1 MFSPINYI
9 LLLMVV
15 GLLSKRKLRK
25 RICFGLALAGF
36 LIFSSP
42 ALFNAYSRW
51 YQPRPVT
58 LPANSHYNFGIV
70 AGGFGSVDAEGD
82 GYFNSAADRFLQA
95 VRLYK
100 TGVID
105 HILISGGNSRDND
118 KQFRE
123 GSWAR
128 QQMIQFG
135 VPDSVIFVEDR
146 SAGTRE
152 NAINSKKILDSLNAQ
167 GPFVLISSAFH
178 IPRATKHFEQTGM
191 TIIAYPC
198 NYTEGRGPFKPSDL
212 IPSFNTLLSWPRYVK
227 EGVGRLV

>member
-1 MFSPINYI
+1 MFSPLNYI
-9 LLLMVV
+9 LLLTIA
-15 GLLSKRKLRK
+15 GLIAKRKPWK
-25 RICFGLALAGF
+25 RTLFGFAITGYLL
-36 LIFSSP
+36 FSSP
-42 ALFNAYSRW
+42 ALFNVYSRW

-100 TGVID
+100 TGVVD

-128 QQMIQFG
+128 QQMVQFG

-146 SAGTRE
+146 STGTRE
-152 NAINSKKILDSLNAQ
+152 NAINSKKILDSLNAK

-178 IPRATKHFEQTGM
+178 IPRAMKHYEDAG
-191 TIIAYPC
+191 IEVLAYPC
-198 NYTEGRGPFKPSDL
+198 NYTEGRGPFKFSDL
-212 IPSFNTLLSWPRYVK
+212 IPSFNTLLSWPRNVK

>member
-1 MFSPINYI
+1 M
-9 LLLMVV
+9 
-15 GLLSKRKLRK
+15 
-25 RICFGLALAGF
+25 
-36 LIFSSP
+36 
-42 ALFNAYSRW
+42 
-51 YQPRPVT
+51 
-58 LPANSHYNFGIV
+58 
-70 AGGFGSVDAEGD
+70 DAEGD

-178 IPRATKHFEQTGM
+178 IPRATKHFEQAGM

-198 NYTEGRGPFKPSDL
+198 NYTEGRGPFKLSDL

-227 EGVGRLV
+227 EGLGRLV